1 MQKIS
6 IIVAMSKNNVIGANN
21 ALPWHISEDLK
32 RFKSL
37 TMGKPIIMGRKTFDS
52 IGRPLPGRKNIV
64 ITRNT
69 DLKINGVD
77 VVSSVDNAFS
87 LIKDEEQVFV
97 IGGEEIYRIFLDHAT
112 HLYVTEIDSV
122 LEGDA
127 YFPQFSANYWREI
140 SREKSVNEEGLH
152 FSFVDYQRQA

>member
-1 MQKIS
+1 VQKIS

-52 IGRPLPGRKNIV
+52 IGRPLPGRKNII

-69 DLKINGVD
+69 DLKIKGVD
-77 VVSSVDNAFS
+77 VVSSVDNVFS

-127 YFPQFSANYWREI
+127 YFPQFSTNHWGEINREQ
-140 SREKSVNEEGLH
+140 SVNEEGLH
-152 FSFVDYQRQA
+152 FSFVDYQRQT

>member
-1 MQKIS
+1 VQKIS

-37 TMGKPIIMGRKTFDS
+37 TMGKPTIMGRKTFDS

-69 DLKINGVD
+69 DLKIKGVD
-77 VVSSVDNAFS
+77 VVSSLDNVFS

-127 YFPQFSANYWREI
+127 YFPQFSANYWQEI

-152 FSFVDYQRQA
+152 FSFVDYQRQD

>member
-6 IIVAMSKNNVIGANN
+6 IIVAMSKNNVIGAKN

-37 TMGKPIIMGRKTFDS
+37 TMGRPIIMGRKTFDS

-69 DLKINGVD
+69 DLKIKGVD
-77 VVSSVDNAFS
+77 VVSSLDNVFS

-127 YFPQFSANYWREI
+127 YFP
-140 SREKSVNEEGLH
+140 
-152 FSFVDYQRQA
+152 

>member
-1 MQKIS
+1 VQKIS

-69 DLKINGVD
+69 DLKIKGVD
-77 VVSSVDNAFS
+77 VVSSLDNVFS

-127 YFPQFSANYWREI
+127 YFPQFSANYWQEI

-152 FSFVDYQRQA
+152 FSFVDYQRQD

>member
-21 ALPWHISEDLK
+21 ALLWHISEDLK

-37 TMGKPIIMGRKTFDS
+37 TMGRPIIMGRKTFDS

-69 DLKINGVD
+69 DLKIKGVD
-77 VVSSVDNAFS
+77 VVSSLDNVFS
-87 LIKDEEQVFV
+87 LIKDE
-97 IGGEEIYRIFLDHAT
+97 
-112 HLYVTEIDSV
+112 
-122 LEGDA
+122 
-127 YFPQFSANYWREI
+127 
-140 SREKSVNEEGLH
+140 
-152 FSFVDYQRQA
+152 

>member
-69 DLKINGVD
+69 DLKIKGVD
-77 VVSSVDNAFS
+77 VVSSLDNVFS

-97 IGGEEIYRIFLDHAT
+97 IGGEEIYRIFL
-112 HLYVTEIDSV
+112 
-122 LEGDA
+122 
-127 YFPQFSANYWREI
+127 
-140 SREKSVNEEGLH
+140 
-152 FSFVDYQRQA
+152 

>member
-37 TMGKPIIMGRKTFDS
+37 TMGKPTIMGRKTFDS

-69 DLKINGVD
+69 DLKIKGVD
-77 VVSSVDNAFS
+77 VVSSLDNVFS

-127 YFPQFSANYWREI
+127 YFPQFSANYWQEI

-152 FSFVDYQRQA
+152 FSFVDYQRQD

>member
-69 DLKINGVD
+69 DLKIKGVD
-77 VVSSVDNAFS
+77 VVSSLDNVFS

-127 YFPQFSANYWREI
+127 YFPQFSANYWQEI

-152 FSFVDYQRQA
+152 FSFVDYQRQD

>member
-6 IIVAMSKNNVIGANN
+6 IIVAMSNNNVIGAKN

-52 IGRPLPGRKNIV
+52 IGQALPGRRNIV
-64 ITRNT
+64 FTRNT
-69 DLKINGVD
+69 DLEINGVD
-77 VVSSVDNAFS
+77 IVSSIDNLFS

-112 HLYVTEIDSV
+112 HLYVTEVDSV
-122 LEGDA
+122 LKGDA
-127 YFPQFSANYWREI
+127 YFPKFSTNDWVEINREQ
-140 SREKSVNEEGLH
+140 SANEEGLR
-152 FSFVDYQRQA
+152 FSFVNYRRQT

>member
-21 ALPWHISEDLK
+21 ALLWHISEDLK

-69 DLKINGVD
+69 DLKIKGVN
-77 VVSSVDNAFS
+77 VVSSLDNVFS

-127 YFPQFSANYWREI
+127 YFPQFSANYWQEI

-152 FSFVDYQRQA
+152 FSFVDYQRQD

>member
-6 IIVAMSKNNVIGANN
+6 IIVAMSKNNVIGAKN

-69 DLKINGVD
+69 DLKIKGVD
-77 VVSSVDNAFS
+77 VVSSLDNVFS
-87 LIKDEEQVFV
+87 LIKP
-97 IGGEEIYRIFLDHAT
+97 A
-112 HLYVTEIDSV
+112 
-122 LEGDA
+122 
-127 YFPQFSANYWREI
+127 
-140 SREKSVNEEGLH
+140 
-152 FSFVDYQRQA
+152 

>member
-21 ALPWHISEDLK
+21 ALLWHISEDLK

-69 DLKINGVD
+69 DLKIKGVN
-77 VVSSVDNAFS
+77 VVSSLDNVFS

-127 YFPQFSANYWREI
+127 YFPQFSANYWQEI

-152 FSFVDYQRQA
+152 FSFVDYKRQD